1 LKEVKRQEGQV
12 VKEGNKADMHCDDMF
27 SDSDDDDTE
36 QEALHLSPKYN
47 SLSHKELLDWILEGR
62 CNALFPNLTT
72 TLRVILTYPVSVASA
87 ERSFSKLKLVKS
99 YLRSTMGQD
108 RLNGLTRMSIEKEI
122 VANLDNGVVIQAFWD
137 IKKRQFALG
146 SVVKK

>member
-1 LKEVKRQEGQV
+1 LKEVKRQERQM
-12 VKEGNKADMHCDDMF
+12 VKEGNKADLHCDDMF

-47 SLSHKELLDWILEGR
+47 SVSHKELLDWILEGR

-72 TLRVILTYPVSVASA
+72 ALRVILTYPVSAASA

-108 RLNGLTRMSIEKEI
+108 RLNGLALMSIEKEI
-122 VANLDNGVVIQAFWD
+122 VANLDNGEIIQASWD
-137 IKKRQFALG
+137 IKKRQIGLRLSG
-146 SVVKK
+146 